1 MIKHFSSVQCRKTE
15 EEKIRFILLV
25 TYTIIQNIEYCSWYR
40 LWRKVWP
47 DSSVMNAEARW
58 SPLFSLS
65 HTHTHTRSPPSD
77 SCLNTVSQLSQHSLT
92 AFQMDA
98 GTANGSN
105 SLLNIWTKPQHKNLY
120 KELIKSWAEPE
131 RRLVWCLLF
140 QTHQTRW
147 SKSLFWASLLEAAG
161 ARPGCCCEWDS
172 PWLRLKIK
180 QHRIK
185 ATRRLHSFHRDRCH
199 RTPLRVAGAGIF
211 GFAVIMTVGMLVVSI
226 QQMVD
231 GGYANAAY
239 ADVPLRHCWWLQRFR
254 ITQARGCLCLQIKL
268 DE

>member
-58 SPLFSLS
+58 SPLLSLS
-65 HTHTHTRSPPSD
+65 LSLSQTHTHTHTHTHTRSPPSD
-77 SCLNTVSQLSQHSLT
+77 SCLNMVSQLSQHKLT

-131 RRLVWCLLF
+131 RGLVWCLLF

-147 SKSLFWASLLEAAG
+147 SKSLCFGHLYW
-161 ARPGCCCEWDS
+161 
-172 PWLRLKIK
+172 
-180 QHRIK
+180 
-185 ATRRLHSFHRDRCH
+185 RR
-199 RTPLRVAGAGIF
+199 RVRGQVV
-211 GFAVIMTVGMLVVSI
+211 AVSETHPDCVW
-226 QQMVD
+226 
-231 GGYANAAY
+231 
-239 ADVPLRHCWWLQRFR
+239 R
-254 ITQARGCLCLQIKL
+254 
-268 DE
+268 